1 MNSPKP
7 IYHLREVGF
16 RVNAH
21 ECARKGSFGR
31 GVALN
36 MGDPEGHKVYLSFGA
51 FPTIYSGH
59 LGGQNQQAVLL
70 VRKGG

>member
-1 MNSPKP
+1 MNSPEP
-7 IYHLREVGF
+7 IYHLRDAGF

-21 ECARKGSFGR
+21 DRARKESFGR

-36 MGDPEGHKVYLSFGA
+36 MGDQEGHRVYIAFAA
-51 FPTIYSGH
+51 FPTIYAGH

-70 VRKGG
+70 VREGG

>member
-1 MNSPKP
+1 M
-7 IYHLREVGF
+7 E
-16 RVNAH
+16 
-21 ECARKGSFGR
+21 SFGR

-51 FPTIYSGH
+51 FPTIYAGH

-70 VRKGG
+70 VREGG

>member
-1 MNSPKP
+1 MNTRKP
-7 IYHLREVGF
+7 IYHLRDAGF

-21 ECARKGSFGR
+21 QRARMESFGR

-36 MGDPEGHKVYLSFGA
+36 LGDPEGHKVYLEYGA
-51 FPTIYSGH
+51 FPTVYAGH